1 MRPLTIDFAKNRI
14 VMTRAFARKA
24 SDPSTKEYRELKDT
38 METFPTFSVEHHTIK
53 KCSGKESYKGLNYS
67 FMYYY
72 INTYVEESKRE
83 KAMADL
89 EEQDFV
95 TDEGATGKK
104 VPKMV
109 LEANYRSPSFTGSIA
124 ERLLS
129 SGCRY
134 IPGQQWLLGQA
145 VSGYALM
152 TGEVPDAKAMAE
164 TISL

>member
-83 KAMADL
+83 KAIGDL
-89 EEQDFV
+89 ETQIFLTKCHSKRFPTVRKWFLE
-95 TDEGATGKK
+95 TYPEINSNYGKIAAEFEERNT
-104 VPKMV
+104 VELNFPSEEV
-109 LEANYRSPSFTGSIA
+109 EAA
-124 ERLLS
+124 
-129 SGCRY
+129 
-134 IPGQQWLLGQA
+134 
-145 VSGYALM
+145 
-152 TGEVPDAKAMAE
+152 
-164 TISL
+164 

>member
-38 METFPTFSVEHHTIK
+38 MEKFPTFSVEHHTIK

-83 KAMADL
+83 KATEDL
-89 EEQDFV
+89 ETQIFLTKCHSKRFPTVRKWFLE
-95 TDEGATGKK
+95 TYPEINSNYGKIAAEFEERNT
-104 VPKMV
+104 VELNFPSEEE
-109 LEANYRSPSFTGSIA
+109 EAA
-124 ERLLS
+124 
-129 SGCRY
+129 
-134 IPGQQWLLGQA
+134 
-145 VSGYALM
+145 
-152 TGEVPDAKAMAE
+152 
-164 TISL
+164 

>member
-83 KAMADL
+83 KATEDL
-89 EEQDFV
+89 ETQIFLTKCHSKRFPTVRKWFLE
-95 TDEGATGKK
+95 TYPEINSNYGKIAAEFEERNT
-104 VPKMV
+104 VELNFPSEEE
-109 LEANYRSPSFTGSIA
+109 EAA
-124 ERLLS
+124 
-129 SGCRY
+129 
-134 IPGQQWLLGQA
+134 
-145 VSGYALM
+145 
-152 TGEVPDAKAMAE
+152 
-164 TISL
+164 

>member
-24 SDPSTKEYRELKDT
+24 SDPSTKEYRELKDS

-83 KAMADL
+83 KAMEDL
-89 EEQDFV
+89 ETQIFLTKCHSKRFPTVRKWFLE
-95 TDEGATGKK
+95 TYPEINLNYGK
-104 VPKMV
+104 
-109 LEANYRSPSFTGSIA
+109 IA
-124 ERLLS
+124 SEINERNA
-129 SGCRY
+129 
-134 IPGQQWLLGQA
+134 I
-145 VSGYALM
+145 
-152 TGEVPDAKAMAE
+152 EVNFSKEEDAEVA
-164 TISL
+164 

>member
-53 KCSGKESYKGLNYS
+53 KCSGKESYKGLSYS

-83 KAMADL
+83 KAMEDL
-89 EEQDFV
+89 EEQIFLTKCHSKRFPTV
-95 TDEGATGKK
+95 RKWFLETYPEINSNYGKIAAEFEERNT
-104 VPKMV
+104 VELNFPIEEV
-109 LEANYRSPSFTGSIA
+109 EAA
-124 ERLLS
+124 
-129 SGCRY
+129 
-134 IPGQQWLLGQA
+134 
-145 VSGYALM
+145 
-152 TGEVPDAKAMAE
+152 
-164 TISL
+164 

>member
-72 INTYVEESKRE
+72 INTYVEESKKE
-83 KAMADL
+83 KAMEDL
-89 EEQDFV
+89 EKQIFLTKCHSKRFPTVRKWFLE
-95 TDEGATGKK
+95 TYPEINSNYGKIAAEFEERNT
-104 VPKMV
+104 VELNFPSEEV
-109 LEANYRSPSFTGSIA
+109 EAA
-124 ERLLS
+124 
-129 SGCRY
+129 
-134 IPGQQWLLGQA
+134 
-145 VSGYALM
+145 
-152 TGEVPDAKAMAE
+152 
-164 TISL
+164 

>member
-24 SDPSTKEYRELKDT
+24 SDPSTKEYRELKDS

-83 KAMADL
+83 KAMEDL
-89 EEQDFV
+89 ETQIFLTKCHSKRFPTVRKWFLE
-95 TDEGATGKK
+95 TYPEINSNYGKIAAEFEERNT
-104 VPKMV
+104 VELSFPSEEV
-109 LEANYRSPSFTGSIA
+109 EAA
-124 ERLLS
+124 
-129 SGCRY
+129 
-134 IPGQQWLLGQA
+134 
-145 VSGYALM
+145 
-152 TGEVPDAKAMAE
+152 
-164 TISL
+164 

>member
-83 KAMADL
+83 KAMEDL
-89 EEQDFV
+89 ETQIFLTKCHSKRFPTVRKWFLE
-95 TDEGATGKK
+95 TYPEINSNYGKIAAEFEERNT
-104 VPKMV
+104 VELNFPSEEV
-109 LEANYRSPSFTGSIA
+109 EAA
-124 ERLLS
+124 
-129 SGCRY
+129 
-134 IPGQQWLLGQA
+134 
-145 VSGYALM
+145 
-152 TGEVPDAKAMAE
+152 
-164 TISL
+164 

>member
-24 SDPSTKEYRELKDT
+24 SDPSTKEYRALKDT

-83 KAMADL
+83 KAMEDL
-89 EEQDFV
+89 ETQIFLTKCHSKRFPTVRKWFLE
-95 TDEGATGKK
+95 TYPEINSNYGKIAAEFEERNT
-104 VPKMV
+104 VELNFPSEEV
-109 LEANYRSPSFTGSIA
+109 EAA
-124 ERLLS
+124 
-129 SGCRY
+129 
-134 IPGQQWLLGQA
+134 
-145 VSGYALM
+145 
-152 TGEVPDAKAMAE
+152 
-164 TISL
+164 